1 MDHHILFDSDAAVN
15 EVKQATFNH
24 FKLEAMNRAD
34 LAKYGVPKLEAC
46 FLTAFNGSTQDLSTF
61 QNARE
66 LHSRRQNVE
75 PKAKWGVRGDVVWV
89 SCRSYDLS
97 VCKLDFEECEFEE
110 KTRNIS
116 IDPKSL
122 AKGSARVAHPCQ
134 VQGSVFDL
142 SSLIITEPVKGRA
155 IDLVAKIY
163 KNHSQNTNYVHQS
176 DAQCLWVA
184 NQSWV
189 AFLEHARTCA
199 DQGQAGAG
207 NILESMD
214 GVSFVDGSV
223 YELEGSY
230 SFPVVFVEA
239 CIPGTFTKYQS
250 NAKFGQQ
257 TTAAQIMDCFSHYTI
272 GDAGRT
278 SRVAIPVASRAA
290 HGPLATC

>member
-1 MDHHILFDSDAAVN
+1 MIQQHANAAVRTSSSARAGNPPSKTKITFIFKIHDKKPGPSGIMDHHILFDSDAAVN
-15 EVKQATFNH
+15 
-24 FKLEAMNRAD
+24 
-34 LAKYGVPKLEAC
+34 
-46 FLTAFNGSTQDLSTF
+46 
-61 QNARE
+61 
-66 LHSRRQNVE
+66 
-75 PKAKWGVRGDVVWV
+75 
-89 SCRSYDLS
+89 
-97 VCKLDFEECEFEE
+97 EECEFEE

>member
-1 MDHHILFDSDAAVN
+1 MGFVFDVS
-15 EVKQATFNH
+15 KQESLRT
-24 FKLEAMNRAD
+24 L
-34 LAKYGVPKLEAC
+34 Y
-46 FLTAFNGSTQDLSTF
+46 STSKR
-61 QNARE
+61 ARE
-66 LHSRRQNVE
+66 
-75 PKAKWGVRGDVVWV
+75 DVVWV

-134 VQGSVFDL
+134 VQG
-142 SSLIITEPVKGRA
+142 RA

-163 KNHSQNTNYVHQS
+163 KDHGQNTKYVHQS

-199 DQGQAGAG
+199 DQGQSGAG
-207 NILESMD
+207 DILEAMD

-230 SFPVVFVEA
+230 SFPVVFVEP

-257 TTAAQIMDCFSHYTI
+257 TTAAQIMDCFSHYSWTHSDKKYMVADLQGNLNAKMLTDPQI
-272 GDAGRT
+272 HCEEFDFSLGNLGADGIKDFFKQHKCGSYCDALDIQNNR
-278 SRVAIPVASRAA
+278 PEDDDEDEEK
-290 HGPLATC
+290 